1 MGLFW
6 RRKKNRPKP
15 PPRPTLQQARD
26 LRASGARRAA
36 QGPANEPHIL
46 QAFDERL
53 RDLAA
58 KAAAMGVEV
67 AGMVRR
73 SGPAFADR
81 DLAAAKDIIAADAV
95 VDRQKDAVRAATVEA
110 LARHAP
116 VASDLR
122 LILAVEHIAGNL
134 ERAADHAKNIAKR
147 TLSLTSAHR
156 LDPATRDLMARLHRA
171 VTAMFEDSLK
181 AFERGDAE
189 LAAQVRGRDSE
200 PDALYD
206 DLFHA
211 AIAKLQTGKSDPA
224 VDVQVLFVGKS
235 LERIGDHATNIAE
248 EVRFFA
254 RGDIA
259 PATRPS

>member
-1 MGLFW
+1 
-6 RRKKNRPKP
+6 
-15 PPRPTLQQARD
+15 
-26 LRASGARRAA
+26 
-36 QGPANEPHIL
+36 
-46 QAFDERL
+46 
-53 RDLAA
+53 
-58 KAAAMGVEV
+58 
-67 AGMVRR
+67 MVRR
-73 SGPAFADR
+73 SGPASADR

-134 ERAADHAKNIAKR
+134 QRAADHAKNIAKR

-206 DLFHA
+206 DLFPRGDRQVADRQIRSGRRRAGALCRQKPGTHRRSRHQHRRRGA
-211 AIAKLQTGKSDPA
+211 VFRPRRYRAGDPA
-224 VDVQVLFVGKS
+224 VLIAGYDRSASLSVPPYSTGPVGCPVGEPPRGS
-235 LERIGDHATNIAE
+235 RLMRSCSPFIGM
-248 EVRFFA
+248 
-254 RGDIA
+254 
-259 PATRPS
+259 S